1 MKISS
6 WPYFEKWIFLGFI
19 IGILI
24 GIFAIS
30 FTLLLNFLE
39 TIFLKDIL
47 QTVIPKPLGEGGS
60 LSYTFISKRFLFFP
74 IIVGLGGLISGILV
88 YKISPETAG
97 GGIDFAI
104 ESYHKLQGKMRKR
117 IPIIELLSSTFILGT
132 GGSAGDLGPMGL
144 IGGGLG
150 SAISQYLGLTP
161 EDSRKA
167 VAVGI
172 GAGVGAIFK
181 APIGGALLSAEI
193 LYRRDLEPDVILPS
207 MIASATGYSI
217 YGSVVGFEPLFGVYP
232 FHFSPLRLPLYAL
245 LGIIIGLLS
254 ILFVKIFKTISVF
267 FKKIQLKSIF
277 KPAIGGLTTG
287 MIILIFPEVIGTGYG
302 WDDILEF
309 QNFSA
314 IKTYGIPLVIFLF
327 ILAIAKMFSSSL
339 TIGSGGS
346 GGIEAPAFEIGAF
359 IGAGVGLIFHNIFP
373 SLVPYVAPFVV
384 IGMLTMFGA
393 PAKAPIS
400 VMIIITEMTSSLQ
413 LLPGEMIAV
422 ALAYV
427 ISGKYTLYPAQYPTR
442 KDSPAHKS
450 EYEIPVMLSVKVNEC
465 PLTELKTYSTDDIE
479 EVRNRMEK
487 EGYLSLPVVDKNN
500 TFIGIVYYKDI
511 VNKKGEVI
519 NYTIRGVPYVS
530 LNANLEDAWEVI
542 SRTKTRWV
550 AVVENGKLVG
560 VVTTE
565 SLLDRYEKEVIKIK
579 GKENTIN

>member
-1 MKISS
+1 
-6 WPYFEKWIFLGFI
+6 
-19 IGILI
+19 
-24 GIFAIS
+24 
-30 FTLLLNFLE
+30 
-39 TIFLKDIL
+39 
-47 QTVIPKPLGEGGS
+47 
-60 LSYTFISKRFLFFP
+60 
-74 IIVGLGGLISGILV
+74 
-88 YKISPETAG
+88 
-97 GGIDFAI
+97 
-104 ESYHKLQGKMRKR
+104 
-117 IPIIELLSSTFILGT
+117 
-132 GGSAGDLGPMGL
+132 
-144 IGGGLG
+144 
-150 SAISQYLGLTP
+150 
-161 EDSRKA
+161 
-167 VAVGI
+167 
-172 GAGVGAIFK
+172 
-181 APIGGALLSAEI
+181 
-193 LYRRDLEPDVILPS
+193 
-207 MIASATGYSI
+207 
-217 YGSVVGFEPLFGVYP
+217 
-232 FHFSPLRLPLYAL
+232 
-245 LGIIIGLLS
+245 
-254 ILFVKIFKTISVF
+254 
-267 FKKIQLKSIF
+267 
-277 KPAIGGLTTG
+277 
-287 MIILIFPEVIGTGYG
+287 
-302 WDDILEF
+302 
-309 QNFSA
+309 
-314 IKTYGIPLVIFLF
+314 
-327 ILAIAKMFSSSL
+327 
-339 TIGSGGS
+339 
-346 GGIEAPAFEIGAF
+346 
-359 IGAGVGLIFHNIFP
+359 
-373 SLVPYVAPFVV
+373 
-384 IGMLTMFGA
+384 MLTMFGA

-413 LLPGEMIAV
+413 LLPGEMLAV